1 MVESEV
7 NWPELV
13 ALGEPMVEFNQTGQ
27 QSGRLFLQGFG
38 GDTSNF
44 AVAAARQGAQVG
56 YLSAIGEDP
65 YGQML
70 RQLWDHEGIDHAG
83 VKKSN
88 DAFTAIYFVTHDTQG
103 HHFHFFRKGSAASLM
118 QPDDL
123 DAERIRNAK
132 ALHFSG
138 ISLAISEGARQTCW
152 EAVRIARDNHVL
164 VSFDT
169 NLRLKLWSLE
179 EAKKNTRHA
188 ISLCDICLPSL
199 DDMTV
204 ITGKD
209 NPNSIIEICHEWGA
223 PLVALK
229 MGDKGALISDGTQL
243 WEVPALECIPVD
255 ATGAGDTF
263 GGSFVYRLLQGDSPA
278 QAGLYAATAAAL
290 STEGYGAVEP
300 IPHKDKVIANL
311 KQDR

>member
-1 MVESEV
+1 MAESEV
-7 NWPELV
+7 SWPELV

-27 QSGRLFLQGFG
+27 QSGRIFLQGFG

-44 AVAAARQGAQVG
+44 AVAAARQGARVG
-56 YLSAIGEDP
+56 YLSAIGNDP

-70 RQLWDHEGIDHAG
+70 RQLWDNEGIDHAG
-83 VKKSN
+83 VKKN
-88 DAFTAIYFVTHDTQG
+88 NEAFTAIYFVTHDTQG
-103 HHFHFFRKGSAASLM
+103 HHFHFFRKDSAASLM
-118 QPDDL
+118 QRDDL

-164 VSFDT
+164 
-169 NLRLKLWSLE
+169 
-179 EAKKNTRHA
+179 
-188 ISLCDICLPSL
+188 
-199 DDMTV
+199 
-204 ITGKD
+204 
-209 NPNSIIEICHEWGA
+209 NSIIEICHEWGA

-243 WEVPALECIPVD
+243 WEVPPLECIPVD

-263 GGSFVYRLLQGDSPA
+263 GGSFVHRLLQGDSPA

-311 KQDR
+311 TKDR